1 MLIFEPIPVDDYNVT
16 SQPDRLMVNRHTKLR
31 QWDEEDEEYQPV
43 GPYQRNTFSNIVSL
57 SQGYFYASFVNESSN
72 FTICDGNYT
81 VVKASADYFGAQFGN
96 LGNVTNMTN
105 ALNAVAEIMSTTYP
119 LTYSCFYGGL
129 EAENTFQGYVS
140 SAASGQTLLF
150 NLFNSMGPLYD
161 VIYYLRGW
169 QSQDKI
175 DLQTND
181 EVKFYWYRLGAYY
194 GILTNLLLVS

>member
-1 MLIFEPIPVDDYNVT
+1 M
-16 SQPDRLMVNRHTKLR
+16 
-31 QWDEEDEEYQPV
+31 
-43 GPYQRNTFSNIVSL
+43 YQRNIASNIFTL
-57 SQGYFYASFVNESSN
+57 TQGYFYASFVNSSSN

-81 VVKASADYFGAQFGN
+81 VVKASVDYFGAQIPNIGD
-96 LGNVTNMTN
+96 VTNMTN
-105 ALNAVAEIMSTTYP
+105 ALNSVSDIMATTYP
-119 LTYSCFYGGL
+119 LTYSCFYGGV
-129 EAENTFQGYVS
+129 EADGIFKGYVLTAS
-140 SAASGQTLLF
+140 SVETLLF

-175 DLQTND
+175 DLTTND